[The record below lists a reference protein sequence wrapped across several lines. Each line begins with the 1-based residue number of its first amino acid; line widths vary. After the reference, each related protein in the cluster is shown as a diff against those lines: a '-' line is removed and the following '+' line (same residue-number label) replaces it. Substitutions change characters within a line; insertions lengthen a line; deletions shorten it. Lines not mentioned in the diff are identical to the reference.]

1 MNDYN
6 LYLKTSKP
14 FNSIQI
20 NYSFEFNNS
29 ILFPFGGFDE
39 FKLHNLDEKN
49 IRLMSKILLK
59 EVVLFNE
66 HNDTSLF
73 YRRNMSSLNSLFSTT
88 NQKSLSIFGNIN
100 GFGASYN
107 EKIFKS
113 STNLIFKQWKK
124 LIDKYNINDIYT
136 DNFFKIQSE
145 ILNNVNNLKNKLLI
159 VEKILLKVTKPEFK
173 NNEFDF
179 KKLINEV
186 QNNLEAVNLITD
198 KKNDPDYLKI
208 ESNLK
213 ELHKL
218 TLTIKKDISSKYKI
232 LNTTAED
239 YIELK
244 EKINEKENSNIV
256 DFIESVNENNIS
268 CHIKLSKS
276 QKYEEIIFFHNQ
288 QFIVKDNKGNYIEPN
303 NSKDAKQIIKDFNID
318 IINFELRKNPTLSK
332 IIITKYK
339 EEENLEKTFILLNSL
354 KQNQQ
359 ILKNINYT
367 IDINSSIEAIT
378 DSIAHS
384 VKKHK
389 IEKLSMSIMS
399 NKYKRLYSQD
409 CFPIFEQMI
418 ESNFTEKQVQEFV
431 GKKIASCK
439 TQEDFLT
446 YLTKIKNTIFN
457 FSSEKLLVDV
467 DKCKSV
473 KLINSENDLYILKV
487 DTFDDSKILGTSNWC
502 ISRESYYFDTYAN
515 GNNQYFLYDFSKDS
529 YHPESMIGITLYKD
543 GSINAAHDKKDDNI
557 KKDELIKELSKK
569 IIINDIESFPDIE
582 SNPEYKNI
590 LVENIKNKSKIK
602 VSHI

>member
-6 LYLKTSKP
+6 LYLKKLKP
-14 FNSIQI
+14 FNSQQL

-29 ILFPFGGFDE
+29 TLFPFAGFDE

-49 IRLMSKILLK
+49 IRLMFKILLK
-59 EVVLFNE
+59 EAVSFN
-66 HNDTSLF
+66 NYKDTSLF
-73 YRRNMSSLNSLFSTT
+73 YRRNSSALNSLFLTK
-88 NQKSLSIFGNIN
+88 NQKSLSIFGSIN
-100 GFGASYN
+100 GFGTLYN

-136 DNFFKIQSE
+136 DDFLKIQSE

-159 VEKILLKVTKPEFK
+159 VEKILIKITKTEVED
-173 NNEFDF
+173 NEYDF
-179 KKLINEV
+179 IRLINEV
-186 QNNLEAVNLITD
+186 NNNLEAVKLITD
-198 KKNDPDYLKI
+198 KKSDPDYLNI

-244 EKINEKENSNIV
+244 EKINKKETSNIV
-256 DFIESVNENNIS
+256 NFIESVNENNIS
-268 CHIKLSKS
+268 CQINLSKS
-276 QKYEEIIFFHNQ
+276 QKYEEIIFFHNNQ
-288 QFIVKDNKGNYIEPN
+288 IIFKDKKGIYIEPN
-303 NSKDAKQIIKDFNID
+303 NSKDAKKMIKDFNID

-339 EEENLEKTFILLNSL
+339 EEENLEGAFILLNSL

-359 ILKNINYT
+359 ILKNINYQ
-367 IDINSSIEAIT
+367 IDVNSSIESIT
-378 DSIAHS
+378 DSISHS
-384 VKKHK
+384 VKKYK
-389 IEKLSMSIMS
+389 VEQLSMSIMS
-399 NKYKRLYSQD
+399 NKYKHLYSEE
-409 CFPIFEQMI
+409 CFPIFEKML

-431 GKKIASCK
+431 GKKIAACK
-439 TQEDFLT
+439 NQDEFLT
-446 YLTKIKNTIFN
+446 YLTKVKNTIFN
-457 FSSEKLLVDV
+457 FSEEKLLADV
-467 DKCKSV
+467 ERCSSAQ
-473 KLINSENDLYILKV
+473 LINSEDYLYIIKI
-487 DTFDDSKILGTSNWC
+487 DTFEDSKILGTSNWC
-502 ISRESYYFDTYAN
+502 ISRDSYYFDTYAS

-529 YHPESMIGITLYKD
+529 SNPESMIGITLYKD
-543 GSINAAHDKKDDNI
+543 GSLNAAHDKKDDNI
-557 KKDELIKELSKK
+557 KKDESVKLLSKK

-602 VSHI
+602 VGSI